1 MKGEI
6 TMSALLR
13 VPSVNDSG
21 KLIDEDLR
29 LADEMPG
36 IIFGL
41 APGAIFIK
49 DRSRRTHVFKKV
61 AGLWLAGLML
71 ALVSPVGAAQ
81 AAVEAP
87 RTIRVVMDN
96 NYAPYSFRSDDGRL
110 QGILID
116 QWQAWEKKTG
126 IKVEIHEMDWS
137 EAIRRMR
144 AGEFDVIDDIVET
157 EERRDYFDFTPAYTP
172 IEASIFFHNDISGIT
187 DLASLKGFP
196 VGVKAGDQHIDRLKE
211 NGVTTVILF
220 QNNDAVIEAAKQHK
234 INVFVVDDPAALYLL
249 NKAGIAAAFRHSAPI
264 FRDELR
270 RAVRKGD
277 TALLRTVVEGFAAI
291 EPGELKQ
298 IDERWFGRTIDWY
311 RYGRYLTY
319 AGYGGALAILL
330 IVGLAGWNRMLRTRV
345 LERTAALAESEQRFR
360 QIAENIREVF
370 WLTTI
375 DLSKVLYVSPAY
387 EAVWGRSCE
396 SVHQD
401 PRSFIAAIHPEDRA
415 RAVKVLEKK
424 RMHGFEVEYRVVRPD
439 GSIRWIRDR
448 GFPIKDE
455 TARAYRI
462 AGIAEDIT
470 ERKRAEEAVKRAEDR
485 IRLTIDTIPTMV
497 WSVRP
502 DGVVDFL
509 NQPWVDY
516 AGLSLEEYVKDPT
529 GPIHPEDIP
538 GVMEKWRANMA
549 AGEPYEH
556 EMRLRRADGVY
567 HWFLVRTAPLRDQQG
582 SIVKWFGSSFD
593 IEDRKKAEEALQRS
607 ERELRER
614 EELYRLLTE
623 NANDFVRVH
632 DLETRS
638 IYGSPSVER
647 LYGRKPAHLFEFA
660 HPEDL
665 ERCRQWWSRILA
677 GSTELSIWRVRDREG
692 RWRWMD
698 TRASLVQHQ
707 GQPHVMTVC
716 RDVTERKEAEA
727 ALRGSER
734 QLHELVG
741 RLNTVRE
748 EEAKRIARELHDDL
762 GQKLTAL
769 NMGLA
774 DLEMKLADATPG
786 QRAQIAR
793 MHATVDQTIEVVQEL
808 SSELRLGQLDILGLT
823 AAIEWQLKEFSLRSK
838 IPCTVTRLD
847 EIANLSDAQSTAVFR
862 ILQEALTNIV
872 RHADA
877 TRVEISL
884 RAGPDQLA
892 LSISDNGRGVTAA
905 ELHDRKAIGLL
916 GMRERAQN
924 IGGAVRITGETGR
937 GTTVLVT
944 IPLEP
949 NGRMPA

>member
-1 MKGEI
+1 
-6 TMSALLR
+6 MSALLR
-13 VPSVNDSG
+13 VPSANDSG
-21 KLIDEDLR
+21 KPIDEDLR

-41 APGAIFIK
+41 APDAIFIK

-61 AGLWLAGLML
+61 AGLWLAMSVL

-96 NYAPYSFRSDDGRL
+96 NYAPYSFQSEDGRL

-116 QWQAWEKKTG
+116 QWQVWEKKTG

-137 EAIRRMR
+137 EAVRRMR
-144 AGEFDVIDDIVET
+144 AGEFDVIDEIVET
-157 EERRDYFDFTPAYTP
+157 TERRDYFDFTLAYAT
-172 IEASIFFHNDISGIT
+172 IEVPIFFRSDISGIT
-187 DLASLKGFP
+187 DVASLKGFP
-196 VGVKAGDQHIDRLKE
+196 VGIKEGDQHIDKLQAQGVATLIPFE
-211 NGVTTVILF
+211 NNAAIIG
-220 QNNDAVIEAAKQHK
+220 AAKQHK
-234 INVFVVDDPAALYLL
+234 INVFVADAPSVLYLL
-249 NKAGIAAAFRHSAPI
+249 HKAGITAEFRRSAPI
-264 FRDELR
+264 FRDGLR
-270 RAVRKGD
+270 RAVQKGND
-277 TALLRTVVEGFAAI
+277 ALLQKVVEGFAAI

-298 IDERWFGRTIDWY
+298 IDEKWFGRTINWY
-311 RYGRYLTY
+311 EDSLIY
-319 AGYGGALAILL
+319 AGYAAGVTLL
-330 IVGLAGWNRMLRTRV
+330 FVAGLVGWNRMLSTRV

-415 RAVKVLEKK
+415 RAVEALEQK
-424 RMHGFEVEYRVVRPD
+424 RVHGFEVEYRVVRPD

-455 TARAYRI
+455 TAHAYRI

-470 ERKRAEEAVKRAEDR
+470 ERKLAAEAVKQAEDR
-485 IRLTIDTIPTMV
+485 TRLTIDTIPAMV

-502 DGVVDFL
+502 DGIVDFL

-529 GPIHPEDIP
+529 GPIHPDDIP
-538 GVMEKWRANMA
+538 GLMEKWRANMA

-567 HWFLVRTAPLRDQQG
+567 RWFLVRTAPLRDKQG

-593 IEDRKKAEEALQRS
+593 IEDRKEAEEALQRS
-607 ERELRER
+607 ARELRER

-623 NANDFVRVH
+623 KANDFVRVH

-647 LYGRKPAHLFEFA
+647 LYGRKPAYLFEFA

-665 ERCRQWWSRILA
+665 ESCRQWWSRILA
-677 GSTELSIWRVRDREG
+677 GSTELSLWRVCDREG
-692 RWRWMD
+692 RWRWME
-698 TRASLVQHQ
+698 TRASLIQHQ

-716 RDVTERKEAEA
+716 RDVTERKEVEE
-727 ALRGSER
+727 ALRGSEQ

-741 RLNTVRE
+741 RLNTARE
-748 EEAKRIARELHDDL
+748 DEAKRIARELHDDL

-774 DLEMKLADATPG
+774 ALELKLADATPG

-808 SSELRLGQLDILGLT
+808 SSELRLGQLDVLGLT
-823 AAIEWQLKEFSLRSK
+823 AAIEWQLKEFSRRSK

-847 EIANLSDAQSTAVFR
+847 EIAHLSDAQSTAVFR

-872 RHADA
+872 RHAGA
-877 TRVEISL
+877 TRVGISL
-884 RAGPDQLA
+884 QAGPDELA
-892 LSISDNGRGVTAA
+892 LGISDNGRGVTAA

-924 IGGAVRITGETGR
+924 VGGTVTITGETGR

-949 NGRMPA
+949 NRRMPA